1 MARSYPIAW
10 SAGTVRRGGCAE
22 HPIKAML
29 GRMFRKGIWVLTA
42 AACLSLASS
51 SAAGDAEGGSWV
63 RRAPIT
69 AQVNG
74 HRFHH
79 VEVRGN
85 GCQVIYTL
93 RFNAPPDLYKSPNAS
108 ASYFRFRGDIELEGG
123 LKVDTG
129 PFFNRKPGARK
140 YTGAFDTSE
149 AGCWSK
155 SIKGLRRVDIDGCR
169 GKGCTL

>member
-1 MARSYPIAW
+1 
-10 SAGTVRRGGCAE
+10 
-22 HPIKAML
+22 ML
-29 GRMFRKGIWVLTA
+29 PRMFRKGIWVMTA

-63 RRAPIT
+63 RKAPIT

-93 RFNAPPDLYKSPNAS
+93 RFNAPENLYKSPDAS

-169 GKGCTL
+169 GKGCTLK